1 VLRDK
6 DAGGAGY
13 QLRMPQY
20 TESVEI
26 ASPVAQ
32 VWEVLA
38 TPERWSEGYLETRSR
53 SPDYPNIDSR
63 NDHVYRTRIK
73 EDVAARVI
81 HSDPPR
87 LLEEAQ
93 KGRTFS
99 RRVRYRLEAAGERT
113 RLTVEDEIS
122 FLGLAQLA
130 APLAG
135 RDVQGRWR
143 RSLERLRETAER
155 D

>member
-1 VLRDK
+1 LRSTDH
-6 DAGGAGY
+6 
-13 QLRMPQY
+13 
-20 TESVEI
+20 
-26 ASPVAQ
+26 
-32 VWEVLA
+32 
-38 TPERWSEGYLETRSR
+38 
-53 SPDYPNIDSR
+53 PNPDSR
-63 NDHVYRTRIK
+63 NAHVYRTRVK
-73 EDVAARVI
+73 EDVVALVI
-81 HSDPPR
+81 DSDPPR

-93 KGRTFS
+93 KGTTFS
-99 RRVRYRLEAAGERT
+99 RRVRYRLEPAGERT
-113 RLTVEDEIS
+113 RVTVEDEIS